1 MYLMQGNMKNNMV
14 SVQDDDL
21 KSTFYQRI
29 CCQTKQMQPVFRCG
43 GATCTH
49 PRRLTR
55 HAGQDCGQ
63 PCLSNGSST
72 FDFGFRAGILRTTW
86 CNYRRFR
93 SEGPIPDHRRCA
105 TRLRSQSTVILC
117 WFGICHAK
125 MKACRWT
132 GWHRSDGG
140 PNLFNLRFAG
150 WHSDFCPLTSWSG
163 TIGPFIGDTSG
174 TFAVECWKNCGANQ
188 WGATTSNSCNG

>member
-1 MYLMQGNMKNNMV
+1 MKQKLQISQQFEIYVCNTKHLRTSSSEDWSTYLMQSNMKNNMV

-21 KSTFYQRI
+21 KSIFFQRI

-72 FDFGFRAGILRTTW
+72 FDFGFTAGILRTTW
-86 CNYRRFR
+86 CNYGRFR

-132 GWHRSDGG
+132 GWHRSDGTQIC
-140 PNLFNLRFAG
+140 L
-150 WHSDFCPLTSWSG
+150 
-163 TIGPFIGDTSG
+163 I
-174 TFAVECWKNCGANQ
+174 
-188 WGATTSNSCNG
+188 